1 MAYHSKYSGVEVDA
15 LLDKIKEDNVGS
27 IDSSLSTTS
36 ENPVQNKVITEELNK
51 KANKTDIATING
63 HPLTNG
69 GNIEVA
75 TDAYDDTEIKGKLTE
90 LQTQVGEFKV
100 KDASVSGNTLN
111 ITKEDGT
118 ILPFTPQG
126 EDNTLRRDLGKYTSN
141 EQYAALSVS
150 QSGKAINANGKI
162 ITKTGYSIS
171 NEIAV
176 TKGSIYLFKSNSD
189 IVDVALFT
197 QKIVADIVYSTIEE
211 TITTAVGES
220 VTRLKSKTT
229 AKGGD
234 LKSHTYEFVYNAGN
248 ETAVWDD
255 IKDNGVAKGASFV
268 IPTQYTEY
276 IPMFSANGMA
286 ARPISGY
293 YCLASSVSGTMV
305 ISAKTEDMTGYLI
318 EVRYGVVASIVN
330 NLARKADVE
339 VVSGLYK
346 KGVISHTLTWASD
359 YSSYTITNQVIGVIP
374 QAIIDKWLS
383 LTVDKSSGVYPDFD
397 FYYPKFS
404 FNEET
409 GYFEIDEI
417 VDLTYKDVLTIIGC
431 NPCKNLVNSGGY
443 NWAVGIYANAING
456 NYGAIVNT
464 GIANGSSLLRFAI
477 FSGLPRYSRLIKW
490 KQDNYETLHV
500 CKRLQ
505 VVKYINLDSRSNLDC
520 REAYALRE
528 FFAINLGF
536 NISFADSAWLRNDSI
551 KYMIDR
557 AKSVTFTITLH
568 PAVYSRAMA
577 DEGIQ
582 ASLAAHTNVTL
593 ASA

>member
-1 MAYHSKYSGVEVDA
+1 MAYHSKYSGAEVDS
-15 LLDKIKEDNVGS
+15 LLDKIKADDVGS

-36 ENPVQNKVITEELNK
+36 ANPVQNKVITEELNK

-63 HPLTNG
+63 QPLTNG
-69 GNIEVA
+69 GNIEVV
-75 TDAYDDTEIKGKLTE
+75 TGSYDDTEIKGKLTE
-90 LQTQVGEFKV
+90 LQTKVGEFKV

-141 EQYAALSVS
+141 EQYAAISVA
-150 QSGKAINANGKI
+150 QSDKAINANGEI
-162 ITKTGYSIS
+162 INKSGYGIS

-211 TITTAVGES
+211 TITTAEGEN

-234 LKSHTYEFVYNAGN
+234 LKSHTYEFVYNTGN

-286 ARPISGY
+286 ARPISGH
-293 YCLASSVSGTMV
+293 YCLASSVSGIMV
-305 ISAKTEDMTGYLI
+305 ISAKSEDLTGYLI

-374 QAIIDKWLS
+374 QAIIDQWLS
-383 LTVDKSSGVYPDFD
+383 LTVGETRGVYPDFD
-397 FYYPKFS
+397 HYYPKFS

-443 NWAVGIYANAING
+443 NFAVGIYASGING
-456 NYGAIVNT
+456 NYTANVNT
-464 GIANGSSLLRFAI
+464 GISTGSSLRFAI
-477 FSGLPRYSRLIKW
+477 FGGFPRYSRVIMW
-490 KQDNYETLHV
+490 KQDPYETPGR
-500 CKRLQ
+500 CERLQ
-505 VVKYINLDSRSNLDC
+505 VVKYINLDRRSSLDC
-520 REAYALRE
+520 TKAYALRE

>member
-1 MAYHSKYSGVEVDA
+1 MATYIKPDA
-15 LLDKIKEDNVGS
+15 IK
-27 IDSSLSTTS
+27 
-36 ENPVQNKVITEELNK
+36 
-51 KANKTDIATING
+51 
-63 HPLTNG
+63 
-69 GNIEVA
+69 
-75 TDAYDDTEIKGKLTE
+75 
-90 LQTQVGEFKV
+90 
-100 KDASVSGNTLN
+100 
-111 ITKEDGT
+111 DGT
-118 ILPFTPQG
+118 ISASKTDETIATKEELTQLSLKVGELSDLETTDKTSIVNAINEAAQG
-126 EDNTLRRDLGKYTSN
+126 VGGSSKDDTLRRDLGKYTSN
-141 EQYAALSVS
+141 EQYAALSVA
-150 QSGKAINANGKI
+150 QSGKAINANGEI
-162 ITKTGYSIS
+162 ITKTGYGIS

-211 TITTAVGES
+211 TITTAEGES
-220 VTRLKSKTT
+220 ITRLKSKTT

-234 LKSHTYEFVYNAGN
+234 LKSHTYEFVYNTGN

-305 ISAKTEDMTGYLI
+305 ISAKTEDMPGYLI

-359 YSSYTITNQVIGVIP
+359 YSSYTITNQVIGIIP

-383 LTVDKSSGVYPDFD
+383 LTVGKSTGVYPDFD
-397 FYYPKFS
+397 YYCPQFS

-443 NWAVGIYANAING
+443 KFAVGIYSSNING
-456 NYGAIVNT
+456 NYEKSVDI
-464 GIANGSSLLRFAI
+464 GISTGSSLRFAI
-477 FSGLPRYSRLIKW
+477 LGGLPRYSRAISW
-490 KQDNYETLHV
+490 KQDSYETLGR
-500 CKRLQ
+500 CEKLQ
-505 VVKYINLDSRSNLDC
+505 VVKYINLVNRSSLDC
-520 REAYALRE
+520 TKAYALRE

-536 NISFADSAWLRNDSI
+536 NISFADSTWLRNESI

-582 ASLAAHTNVTL
+582 VSLAAHTNVTL

>member
-1 MAYHSKYSGVEVDA
+1 MVTYIKPDA
-15 LLDKIKEDNVGS
+15 I
-27 IDSSLSTTS
+27 
-36 ENPVQNKVITEELNK
+36 
-51 KANKTDIATING
+51 
-63 HPLTNG
+63 
-69 GNIEVA
+69 
-75 TDAYDDTEIKGKLTE
+75 
-90 LQTQVGEFKV
+90 
-100 KDASVSGNTLN
+100 KDASIEG
-111 ITKEDGT
+111 IKIKDGT
-118 ILPFTPQG
+118 ISSSKIDETIATKEELTQLSLKVGELSDLETTDKTSIVNAINEAAQG
-126 EDNTLRRDLGKYTSN
+126 VGGSSKDDILRRDLGKYTSN
-141 EQYAALSVS
+141 EQYAALSVA
-150 QSGKAINANGKI
+150 QSGKAINANGEI
-162 ITKTGYSIS
+162 ITKTDYGIS

-197 QKIVADIVYSTIEE
+197 QKIVADIIYSTIEE
-211 TITTAVGES
+211 TITTVEGES
-220 VTRLKSKTT
+220 ITRLKSKTT

-359 YSSYTITNQVIGVIP
+359 YSSYTITNQVIGIIP

-383 LTVDKSSGVYPDFD
+383 LTVGKSTGVYPDFD
-397 FYYPKFS
+397 MYYPQFS

-431 NPCKNLVNSGGY
+431 NPCKNLVNSAGY
-443 NWAVGIYANAING
+443 NSAVGIYASNING
-456 NYGAIVNT
+456 NFDTSVDT
-464 GIANGSSLLRFAI
+464 GIATGSSLRFAI
-477 FSGLPRYSRLIKW
+477 FGGLPRHARAISW
-490 KQDNYETLHV
+490 KQDSYETLGK
-500 CKRLQ
+500 CAKLQ
-505 VVKYINLDSRSNLDC
+505 VVKYINLANRSSLDC
-520 REAYALRE
+520 TKAYALRE
-528 FFAINLGF
+528 FFAIKLGF
-536 NISFADSAWLRNDSI
+536 NISFADSAWLRNESI